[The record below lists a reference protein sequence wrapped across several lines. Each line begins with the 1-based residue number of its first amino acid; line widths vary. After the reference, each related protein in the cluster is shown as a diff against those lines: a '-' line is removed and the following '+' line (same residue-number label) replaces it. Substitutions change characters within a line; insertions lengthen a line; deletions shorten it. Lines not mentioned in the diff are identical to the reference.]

1 VQTSQPV
8 IFDSS
13 RTNIELDDVIA
24 SAGFPFYG
32 ISWTKQNDRYLWD
45 GALLSSTPLR
55 EVIEAS
61 PIADKIVYLVNIF
74 PHYQKELPQDIL
86 QAWHRA
92 RDIMYT
98 DKTDNNIRLSKII
111 SRYLSLLNE
120 FHDLLTVVTTNNYIE
135 YDASLRKRFTNI
147 EKEYRKLALRRG
159 AIIEKIIRIE
169 RPEKTHFLFE
179 DADFSITTIKKL
191 IRQGERDAEEAL
203 AKKNYEDTSEHNKVG
218 QLRMNEGASEHG

>member
-1 VQTSQPV
+1 
-8 IFDSS
+8 
-13 RTNIELDDVIA
+13 
-24 SAGFPFYG
+24 
-32 ISWTKQNDRYLWD
+32 
-45 GALLSSTPLR
+45 
-55 EVIEAS
+55 
-61 PIADKIVYLVNIF
+61 VNIF